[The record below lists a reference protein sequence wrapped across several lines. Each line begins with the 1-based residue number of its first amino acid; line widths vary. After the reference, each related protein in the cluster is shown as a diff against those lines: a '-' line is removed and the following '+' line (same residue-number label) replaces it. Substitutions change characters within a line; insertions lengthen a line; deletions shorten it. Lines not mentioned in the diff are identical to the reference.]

1 MPVEELDP
9 KPPNPLD
16 RGGETPYNKGVHKG
30 GTPITYQ
37 QTLTQQHK
45 LNFISHLNSTTP
57 TTREELLSFT
67 NTLNSFLLTH
77 PTLTTQERKE
87 LTILRETTNHNFLTK

>member
-37 QTLTQQHK
+37 QTLQA
-45 LNFISHLNSTTP
+45 I
-57 TTREELLSFT
+57 
-67 NTLNSFLLTH
+67 NTLNHKLQTKQLTR
-77 PTLTTQERKE
+77 QEAKA
-87 LTILRETTNHNFLTK
+87 LILERETLWSNYTK